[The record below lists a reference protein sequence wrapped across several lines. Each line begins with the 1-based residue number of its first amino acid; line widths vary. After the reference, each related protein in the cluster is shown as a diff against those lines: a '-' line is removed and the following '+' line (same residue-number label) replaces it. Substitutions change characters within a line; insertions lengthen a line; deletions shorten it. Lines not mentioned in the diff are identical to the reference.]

1 MLYVVLTNYNIQSST
16 VSHPLATWCVY
27 NAAAAAAAA
36 AVLMWFCCDGG
47 AAVIKSNS
55 DVA

>member
-36 AVLMWFCCDGG
+36 AVLMWF
-47 AAVIKSNS
+47 AVMAVLLLSKVI
-55 DVA
+55 VM